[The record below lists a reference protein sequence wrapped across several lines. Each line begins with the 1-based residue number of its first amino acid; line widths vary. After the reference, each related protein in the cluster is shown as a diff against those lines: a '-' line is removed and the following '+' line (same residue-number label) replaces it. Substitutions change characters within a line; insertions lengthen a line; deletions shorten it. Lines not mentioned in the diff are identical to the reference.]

1 MRSVWPCDRTASTG
15 GISIRTSSLLNPMA
29 ASSATQSSVRRR
41 STSAKPPEAVTR
53 ARRSASR
60 TTPDDALHSP
70 IGPFEPNVCAGCCSQ
85 DSVRMDLGSR
95 AYVSGLLIGSLAVAT
110 LGLRSL
116 LGLISGQAVLAVR
129 ALRLRGRFSPFQAFL
144 SQRTPWGA
152 AIRSPSPHLLLRR
165 TAFHGAGHS
174 RPCVPACWRAPQPA
188 CSGASALRPAR
199 ARGRS

>member
-1 MRSVWPCDRTASTG
+1 MS
-15 GISIRTSSLLNPMA
+15 
-29 ASSATQSSVRRR
+29 ASSATQSSSRLS
-41 STSAKPPEAVTR
+41 STSAAPSKAVAH
-53 ARRSASR
+53 ARTSAHPR
-60 TTPDDALHSP
+60 EPDLASKMP
-70 IGPFEPNVCAGCCSQ
+70 IDRIEPNVCAGCCSQ

-188 CSGASALRPAR
+188 CSGASDLRPAR